1 MWVAVVEAPQS
12 YAELVEVWEQNS
24 LKQDLSPA
32 QRRAVNAPQKVRAK
46 PEQLLTRPQ
55 LWATLDYATI
65 ENPDVQGNL
74 ECVVERN
81 GTAHG
86 ILVWFDA
93 DLAKGVE
100 FSNAPGAET
109 IYWPVFFP
117 WPTPVLLIAGQR
129 VCVNLEAKLVEED
142 YVWRW
147 TTLVDPPSATD
158 APIHFEQS
166 SIQGEVISLQ
176 ALQKQAS
183 DYVPH
188 LSEEGRIER
197 RTLEMIDGQA
207 SLEDIARRLAEEFP
221 SRFARWQK
229 ALSYAGAVSQK
240 FGE

>member
-1 MWVAVVEAPQS
+1 
-12 YAELVEVWEQNS
+12 
-24 LKQDLSPA
+24 
-32 QRRAVNAPQKVRAK
+32 
-46 PEQLLTRPQ
+46 
-55 LWATLDYATI
+55 
-65 ENPDVQGNL
+65 
-74 ECVVERN
+74 
-81 GTAHG
+81 
-86 ILVWFDA
+86 VWFDA
-93 DLAKGVE
+93 DLADGVG
-100 FSNAPGAET
+100 FSNAPGTRKT
-109 IYWPVFFP
+109 IYWPLFFP
-117 WPTPVLLIAGQR
+117 WPTPVALALGQN
-129 VCVNLEAKLVEED
+129 VSVNLEAKLVEED

-147 TTLVDPPSATD
+147 TTRVEPPNATTT
-158 APIHFEQS
+158 PIHFEQS